1 MKLHLKGDK
10 VIFILVLLLAMIS
23 IVSVFSAGSYLVR
36 NDTSGLSKVAIF
48 WEQSRSVLLGFG
60 ALIICYLIP
69 IGWYRKLAPFFF
81 LATVIMLLLLFFPS
95 IRVYMN
101 GAVRGIRIGG
111 ITIQVF
117 EFVKI
122 GLILYLAWAIEYF
135 DGGINTLKDYLLKL
149 LVPILLVCGC
159 ILMNSFST
167 TLLLATISMLI
178 MFFMEVDWKY
188 LTITI
193 FGALALLSLLF
204 CIYHMANAINPE
216 KTKEIK
222 VFNRFATVESRI
234 GEFFSA
240 EKDSVIDL
248 STLSAKEFAEY
259 DRNTRQSDNAKIAIA
274 EGGIFGKGPG
284 RSTQRYSL
292 SMAFSDFI
300 FASIVEEWGLVGG
313 ITIILIYLIF
323 LFRCIALA
331 SRCHALFSQ
340 ALVLGLAFLL
350 TTQAFLHILVNV
362 RLIPITGHTL
372 PLVSHGGTAYLV
384 LSAAFGIIL
393 NISKVLDKQEENAT
407 AAIDIEREALESA
420 YNNQNTNDYEE

>member
-1 MKLHLKGDK
+1 
-10 VIFILVLLLAMIS
+10 
-23 IVSVFSAGSYLVR
+23 
-36 NDTSGLSKVAIF
+36 
-48 WEQSRSVLLGFG
+48 
-60 ALIICYLIP
+60 
-69 IGWYRKLAPFFF
+69 
-81 LATVIMLLLLFFPS
+81 
-95 IRVYMN
+95 
-101 GAVRGIRIGG
+101 
-111 ITIQVF
+111 
-117 EFVKI
+117 
-122 GLILYLAWAIEYF
+122 
-135 DGGINTLKDYLLKL
+135 
-149 LVPILLVCGC
+149 
-159 ILMNSFST
+159 MNSFST